1 MASVSEWLGD
11 NGLGELADLF
21 SAQHIDFETLP
32 DLTEADLRE
41 LGLTVGQR
49 RRLIRA
55 VAGLRSSSPA
65 PQPANTESEGSPGR
79 AERRHLTV
87 MFCDLV
93 GSTALGE
100 RMETEDYLE
109 LIKSYR
115 ALCHRVVSRYEGF
128 IARFVGD
135 GILCYFGYPVA
146 HENDA
151 ERAVRAGLE
160 ITRTL
165 GELAVPGGIRLQAR
179 VGISTGVVII
189 GDITTMDASDP
200 QSVVGV
206 IPNLAARIHGQAR
219 PDEVVI
225 SESTLRLVRGV
236 FACESLGTHVVS
248 GISSPVALWRVRA
261 ERALGSR
268 FRAGRRAGG
277 RDGMVNRF
285 GELADIRGRW
295 RRCVAGQ
302 GGGVVLLGEAGI
314 GKSRLLQHVI
324 DTLEEREALVLRFAG
339 SPFAA
344 ASPLQPVIAFF
355 ARMARLRRT
364 DGSVERRAKLAGL
377 LRGGEGV
384 ARQTLPLLARLLSIP
399 DGEAPSR
406 WTPEQIRDQTFE
418 ALVEQLRLIAE
429 VAPVLIAVEDLH
441 WLDPT
446 SLDLLERVLPWTK
459 RLRIFVLAT
468 CREGEMG
475 EWLGESGLHP
485 IQLGHFDQVHARA
498 LIRSVLAGRRIDPLI
513 QAQIVD
519 KTDGIPL
526 FVEEVT
532 RALVEQS
539 GPPIQVRGAV
549 QAAIPASL
557 QETLIARL
565 DQAGPG
571 KDLAQVASVIGRSF
585 AEPLLEA
592 VAALP
597 EADMR
602 PALEELVRSGLVL
615 REPGAEAEVYTFK
628 HALVQE
634 AAYGGLLRD
643 RRRMLH
649 GRVAEAIEQLTPET
663 REQRPEVLARHFAEA
678 GQPARAVPYWLA
690 AGRRAVDR
698 SAVREAVVL
707 LRQALSAAEA
717 LPDDADAKEIR
728 LDILILLGPALMTLV
743 GPGSSEVEDVYSA
756 AFRLCGELP
765 ESRRHFPV
773 YWGWWRLSADVP
785 DRDRRFRSLLI
796 RAEERQDP
804 ELLLQAHH
812 CGWASCFGVAD
823 FAACRRHID
832 AGLAIYEQGD
842 YRSHATLYGGHDAK
856 VCGQS
861 EKALLLWLEGLPEQ
875 ALAEEEKAFAWART
889 LGHDGSL
896 SHVAE
901 GAVNHHAYRRDPG
914 KVAEHANTLIRL
926 GEERGFGDYLSK
938 GRIFLGWAVS
948 QQGQPSR
955 GLALLRQGI
964 AQQKAN
970 GTVEDFP
977 MYFCLFADALEI
989 GGFAEEGYH
998 ELVGVRE
1005 MCQKAGLKLW
1015 LPEVW
1020 RRIGELGRL
1029 AGRLSLEEAQDTVL
1043 AAHRI
1048 ASEQGA
1054 RPLALRAAL
1063 SLARLPREE
1072 RPADLV
1078 RSLLAPLL
1086 DGPAEWLALADVR
1099 EAAALAAAHDAGR
1112 TRTAQ
1117 EAKAGSA
1124 G

>member
-21 SAQHIDFETLP
+21 AAQHIDFETLP

-41 LGLTVGQR
+41 LGLTIGQR
-49 RRLIRA
+49 RRLSRA
-55 VAGLRSSSPA
+55 LSGLRPARPAAPA
-65 PQPANTESEGSPGR
+65 PAVDPESRPGG

-165 GELAVPGGIRLQAR
+165 GDLAVAGGVRLQAR

-189 GDITTMDASDP
+189 GDITTMDAADP

-206 IPNLAARIHGQAR
+206 IPNLAARIHAQAR

-236 FACESLGTHVVS
+236 FACESLGTHVIS
-248 GISSPVALWRVRA
+248 GISSPVALWRVRS

-268 FRAGRRAGG
+268 FRASRRAAG

-285 GELADIRGRW
+285 TELAELRGRW

-302 GGGVVLLGEAGI
+302 GGGVVVLGEAGI
-314 GKSRLLQHVI
+314 GKSRLLQHVL
-324 DTLEEREALVLRFAG
+324 DTLEEREALVLRFSG

-344 ASPLQPVIAFF
+344 ASPLQPVIAFL

-364 DGSVERRAKLAGL
+364 DGPVERRAKLAAL

-384 ARQTLPLLARLLSIP
+384 ARSTLPLLSRLLSIP
-399 DGEAPSR
+399 DEDSPSR
-406 WTPEQIRDQTFE
+406 WTPEQVRDQTFE
-418 ALVEQLRLIAE
+418 ALIEQLRLIAE
-429 VAPVLIAVEDLH
+429 VGPVLIAVEDLH

-459 RLRIFVLAT
+459 RLRVFVVAT
-468 CREGEMG
+468 CREGEVG
-475 EWLGESGLHP
+475 EWLDNSGLHP
-485 IQLGHFDQVHARA
+485 IRLGHFDQVHARA
-498 LIRSVLAGRRIDPLI
+498 LIRSVLAGRRIDPLL

-526 FVEEVT
+526 FLEEVT
-532 RALVEQS
+532 RAVVEQAAA
-539 GPPIQVRGAV
+539 PLQIRGAM

-571 KDLAQVASVIGRSF
+571 KDLAQIASVIGRSF

-592 VAALP
+592 VAGLPDLDVREAL
-597 EADMR
+597 D
-602 PALEELVRSGLVL
+602 ELVRSGLVL
-615 REPGAEAEVYTFK
+615 REAGGEAEVYSFK

-643 RRRMLH
+643 RRRTLH

-663 REQRPEVLARHFAEA
+663 RDERPEVLARHFNEA
-678 GQPARAVPYWLA
+678 GRPARAAPYWLA

-707 LRQALSAAEA
+707 LRQALAAAEA
-717 LPDDADAKEIR
+717 LPDSPGTQELR

-785 DRDRRFRSLLI
+785 DRDRRFRSLLA

-823 FAACRRHID
+823 FRACRRHID

-875 ALAEEEKAFAWART
+875 ALAEEEKAFAWARA

-901 GAVNHHAYRRDPG
+901 GAVNHHAYRRDPA
-914 KVAEHANTLIRL
+914 KVAEHAHTLIRL
-926 GEERGFGDYLSK
+926 GEERGFADYLSK

-948 QQGQPSR
+948 QQGQPAR

-977 MYFCLFADALEI
+977 MYFSLFADALEI
-989 GGFAEEGYH
+989 GGHAEEGYL

-1005 MCQKAGLKLW
+1005 MCEKAGLKLW

-1029 AGRLSLEEAQDTVL
+1029 SGRLAPDEARDTVL
-1043 AAHRI
+1043 SAHRI

-1054 RPLALRAAL
+1054 RPLALRAVL
-1063 SLARLPREE
+1063 SLARLPRDD
-1072 RPADLV
+1072 RPLDLV
-1078 RSLLAPLL
+1078 MRLLPPLL
-1086 DGPAEWLALADVR
+1086 DGPAEWLALPDVR
-1099 EAAALAAAHDAGR
+1099 EAAAFSAAHAAERRRAG
-1112 TRTAQ
+1112 Q